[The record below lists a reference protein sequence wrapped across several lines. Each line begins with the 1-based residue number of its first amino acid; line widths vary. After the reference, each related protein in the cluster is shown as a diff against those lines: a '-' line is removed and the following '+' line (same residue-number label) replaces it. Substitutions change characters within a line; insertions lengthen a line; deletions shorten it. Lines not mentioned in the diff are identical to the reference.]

1 MLIKTTESD
10 TSNAE
15 HPDLQFTKRV
25 KKFLQPYLMWPVSN
39 FGPDELLDVQNALV
53 SYEYVQGKKTKRY
66 TRGGINNAIKWIR
79 RIWKW
84 GMGRQFITENRYKAW
99 TKSNL

>member
-1 MLIKTTESD
+1 
-10 TSNAE
+10 
-15 HPDLQFTKRV
+15 
-25 KKFLQPYLMWPVSN
+25 MWPVSN

-84 GMGRQFITENRYKAW
+84 GMGRQFITTEQVQGLDEVKPEDQEACGVCDKG
-99 TKSNL
+99 T